1 MALSL
6 LEVTAE
12 AQAILDRVEEV
23 VVGKREVLELVLI
36 GILADGHV
44 LLEDLPG
51 VAKTLIARSFAQA
64 TGIPFA
70 RVQFTPD
77 LMPSDITGSS
87 VFDQRSASFDFR
99 PGPVFTSLLL
109 GDEINRATPK
119 TQAALL
125 EAMQERQ
132 VTAEG
137 VTHRLDRPFV
147 VLATQNP
154 IEYEGTYPLPEAQLD
169 RFLLRVTVGYP
180 TDDDEVTML
189 GRRIERRAESVTLRP
204 VIDRDRLVAMQ
215 EAIEDVHVSDP
226 VRRYIVDVV
235 RATRE
240 ATQLQ
245 VGASPRGSLALLTAA
260 RARAVVAGR
269 DFVTPDDVK
278 VLAPAA
284 LAHRVS
290 LRPEL
295 WVRGVRSE
303 QVIDQCLTSVPVPPP
318 APEPAPEP
326 VPGR

>member
-1 MALSL
+1 MAMSL
-6 LEVTAE
+6 LEVATQ

-87 VFDQRSASFDFR
+87 VFDQRTASFDFR

-137 VTHRLDRPFV
+137 TTHRLERPFV

-180 TDDDEVTML
+180 SDDDEVTML
-189 GRRIERRAESVTLRP
+189 GRRIDRRTESITLRP
-204 VIDRDRLVAMQ
+204 VIDRERLVEMQ
-215 EAIEDVHVSDP
+215 DAIEDVHVSEP

-245 VGASPRGSLALLTAA
+245 VGSSPRGSLALLTAA
-260 RARAVVAGR
+260 RARAVIAGR

-295 WVRGVRSE
+295 WVRGVRTE

-318 APEPAPEP
+318 EPEP

>member
-1 MALSL
+1 MAMSL

-12 AQAILDRVEEV
+12 AHAILDRVEEV
-23 VVGKREVLELVLI
+23 VVGKRDVLELVLL

-87 VFDQRSASFDFR
+87 VFDQRTASFDFR

-137 VTHRLDRPFV
+137 TTHRLERPFV

-180 TDDDEVTML
+180 SDDDEVTML
-189 GRRIERRAESVTLRP
+189 GRRIDRRTESITLRP
-204 VIDRDRLVAMQ
+204 VIDRERLVEMQ
-215 EAIEDVHVSDP
+215 DAIEDVHVSEP

-245 VGASPRGSLALLTAA
+245 VGSSPRGSLALLTAA
-260 RARAVVAGR
+260 RARAVIAGR

-295 WVRGVRSE
+295 WVRGVRTE

-318 APEPAPEP
+318 EPEP
-326 VPGR
+326 VAGR

>member
-1 MALSL
+1 
-6 LEVTAE
+6 
-12 AQAILDRVEEV
+12 
-23 VVGKREVLELVLI
+23 
-36 GILADGHV
+36 
-44 LLEDLPG
+44 
-51 VAKTLIARSFAQA
+51 
-64 TGIPFA
+64 
-70 RVQFTPD
+70 
-77 LMPSDITGSS
+77 
-87 VFDQRSASFDFR
+87 
-99 PGPVFTSLLL
+99 
-109 GDEINRATPK
+109 
-119 TQAALL
+119 
-125 EAMQERQ
+125 
-132 VTAEG
+132 
-137 VTHRLDRPFV
+137 

-189 GRRIERRAESVTLRP
+189 GRRIERRTESVTLRP

-215 EAIEDVHVSDP
+215 DAIEDVHVSEP

-269 DFVTPDDVK
+269 EFVTPDDVK

-318 APEPAPEP
+318 EPEPEP

>member
-23 VVGKREVLELVLI
+23 VVGKRDVLELVLI

-87 VFDQRSASFDFR
+87 VFDQRTASFDFR

-137 VTHRLDRPFV
+137 VTHRLERPFV

-180 TDDDEVTML
+180 SDDDEVTML
-189 GRRIERRAESVTLRP
+189 ARRIDRRAEAVTLQP
-204 VIDRDRLVAMQ
+204 VIDRDRLVEMQ
-215 EAIEDVHVSDP
+215 EAIEDVHVSEA

-235 RATRE
+235 RATRA

-260 RARAVVAGR
+260 RARAVVSGR

-295 WVRGVRSE
+295 WVRGVRTE

-318 APEPAPEP
+318 EPDPEPQPAT
-326 VPGR
+326 GR

>member
-1 MALSL
+1 MAMSL

-12 AQAILDRVEEV
+12 AHAILDRVEEV
-23 VVGKREVLELVLI
+23 VVGKRDVLELVLL

-87 VFDQRSASFDFR
+87 VFDQRTASFDFR

-137 VTHRLDRPFV
+137 TTHRLERPFV

-189 GRRIERRAESVTLRP
+189 GRRIDRRTESITLRP
-204 VIDRDRLVAMQ
+204 VIDRERLVEMQ
-215 EAIEDVHVSDP
+215 DAIEDVHVSEP

-245 VGASPRGSLALLTAA
+245 VGSSPRGSLALLTAA
-260 RARAVVAGR
+260 RARAVIAGR

-278 VLAPAA
+278 VLAP
-284 LAHRVS
+284 
-290 LRPEL
+290 
-295 WVRGVRSE
+295 
-303 QVIDQCLTSVPVPPP
+303 
-318 APEPAPEP
+318 
-326 VPGR
+326 

>member
-23 VVGKREVLELVLI
+23 VVGKRDVLELVLI

-189 GRRIERRAESVTLRP
+189 GRRIERRTESVTLRP

-215 EAIEDVHVSDP
+215 DAIEDVHVSDP

-318 APEPAPEP
+318 EPEPAPEP

>member
-1 MALSL
+1 MALPL

-23 VVGKREVLELVLI
+23 VVGKRDVLELVLI

-87 VFDQRSASFDFR
+87 VFDQRTASFDFR

-189 GRRIERRAESVTLRP
+189 GRRIERRTESVTLRP

-215 EAIEDVHVSDP
+215 DAIEDVHVSEP

-269 DFVTPDDVK
+269 EFVTPDDVK

-318 APEPAPEP
+318 EPEPEP